1 MKKKLLLLVASLAL
15 FLMPLTAMASKGN
28 QGVDWAVY
36 QGANGKFAYPS
47 DKFVISQAGGT
58 IHGKLYDQWTYKTQV
73 ASAIAAGKRAHTYL
87 WGEFGSSKVQA
98 KAMLDYML
106 PKVQTPKG
114 SIVALDYE
122 DGAQASKWNGYKYVS
137 TSAEKQANTD
147 AIKYA
152 LKIIADHGYTPM
164 LYGYLNYFSDH
175 IYLGQV
181 SKTYKLWLGEYPDY
195 KVTPKP
201 NYNFFPSWENVA
213 LFQFTSTYI
222 AGGLDGNVDLTG
234 ITDNGYTKN
243 DKPHTSTPAIEV
255 GKDAEKTPKHAI
267 KAGDKV
273 KVKFSARYWST
284 GEKIPSWV
292 KGQTY
297 KVAKVSGKKV
307 LLSGINSW
315 IAKSNV
321 EIIQTVKKISSS
333 NKTYKDGQWT
343 IHAEDGVF
351 TANRGLSVWYWP
363 GYSATGARYYSGE
376 SVHYYGWVRNGRY
389 IYVAYHASDGLTHYL
404 AVRDNGTA
412 LGTFK

>member
-15 FLMPLTAMASKGN
+15 FLMPLTAMASKGQ
-28 QGVDWAVY
+28 QGVDWSVY
-36 QGANGKFAYPS
+36 QGANGVFGYSS
-47 DKFVISQAGGT
+47 DEFVISQLGGT
-58 IHGKLYDQWTYKTQV
+58 VNGSIYEQYTYPTQV
-73 ASAIAAGKRAHTYL
+73 ASSIAAGKRAHTYL
-87 WGEFGSSKVQA
+87 WGEFGSSKTQA
-98 KAMLDYML
+98 KSMLDYML

-122 DGAQASKWNGYKYVS
+122 NGASWN
-137 TSAEKQANTD
+137 KQANTD
-147 AIKYA
+147 AILYA
-152 LKIIADHGYTPM
+152 LKRIKDAGYTPM

-273 KVKFSARYWST
+273 KVKFSARHWST

-315 IAKSNV
+315 IALSNV
-321 EIIQTVKKISSS
+321 EILQTKPVQANAKLPNGVKRESG
-333 NKTYKDGQWT
+333 T
-343 IHAEDGVF
+343 F
-351 TANRGLSVWYWP
+351 TASSTLRVWNRP
-363 GYSATGARYYSGE
+363 GTSYAGVNYYRGE
-376 SVHYYGWVRNGRY
+376 SVRYQGYIRNGNY
-389 IYVAYHASDGLTHYL
+389 IYAAYQSTGGAWHYV
-404 AVRDNGTA
+404 AVRENGIA
-412 LGTFK
+412 LGSFK

>member
-1 MKKKLLLLVASLAL
+1 MFKRISIVLGAILAL
-15 FLMPLTAMASKGN
+15 SVGASVNAQAAKGD

-36 QGANGKFAYPS
+36 QGPNGVFGYPS

-58 IHGKLYDQWTYKTQV
+58 IHGKLYEQWTYKTQV

-87 WGEFGSSKVQA
+87 WGEFGSSKSQA

-137 TSAEKQANTD
+137 TPAEKQANTD

-152 LKIIADHGYTPM
+152 LKIVADHGYTPM
-164 LYGYLNYFSDH
+164 LYGYLNYFNDH
-175 IYLGQV
+175 IYLGQI

-222 AGGLDGNVDLTG
+222 GGGLDGNIDLTG
-234 ITDNGYTKN
+234 ITDNGYAKN
-243 DKPHTSTPAIEV
+243 DKPHTSTPAINV
-255 GKDAEKTPKHAI
+255 GKNADKTPKHDI

-273 KVKFSARYWST
+273 KVKFSARHWST
-284 GEKIPSWV
+284 GERIPSWV
-292 KGQTY
+292 NGKTY

-307 LLSGINSW
+307 LLAGINSW
-315 IAKSNV
+315 IARSNV
-321 EIIQTVKKISSS
+321 EILQTKPVHATVKLPK
-333 NKTYKDGQWT
+333 
-343 IHAEDGVF
+343 GVKRESGTF
-351 TANRGLSVWYWP
+351 TANTTLRVWNRP
-363 GYSATGARYYSGE
+363 GTSYTGVNYYRGE
-376 SVHYYGWVRNGRY
+376 SVRYQGYIRNGN
-389 IYVAYHASDGLTHYL
+389 YVYAAYQSHGGAWHYM
-404 AVRDNGTA
+404 AVRENGVA

>member
-1 MKKKLLLLVASLAL
+1 MKKKLLTLTASLL
-15 FLMPLTAMASKGN
+15 LSLTPLTAMASKGD
-28 QGVDWAVY
+28 QGTDWAVY
-36 QGANGKFAYPS
+36 QGTNGVFGYSS
-47 DKFVISQAGGT
+47 DKFVISQLGGT
-58 IHGKLYDQWTYKTQV
+58 VNGSIYEQYTYPTQV

-87 WGEFGSSKVQA
+87 WGEFGSSKAQA

-122 DGAQASKWNGYKYVS
+122 DGASGD
-137 TSAEKQANTD
+137 KQANTD
-147 AIKYA
+147 AIMYA
-152 LKIIADHGYTPM
+152 LKRIKNAGYTPM
-164 LYGYLNYFSDH
+164 LYGYLNYFNAH
-175 IYLGQV
+175 VYLSQV
-181 SKTYKLWLGEYPDY
+181 SGTYKLWLGEYPDY
-195 KVTPKP
+195 NVTPKP
-201 NYNFFPSWENVA
+201 NYNYFPSWENVA

-234 ITDNGYTKN
+234 ITDNGYTSSDNPK
-243 DKPHTSTPAIEV
+243 TGTPAIAA
-255 GKDAEKTPKHAI
+255 GKIAEDTPKHEI

-273 KVKFSARYWST
+273 KVKFSARHWST
-284 GEKIPSWV
+284 GQSIPRWV
-292 KGQTY
+292 QGKTY
-297 KVAKVSGKKV
+297 TIKSVSGNKV

-321 EIIQTVKKISSS
+321 EIVQTVKKIYSS
-333 NKTYKDGQWT
+333 NKTYKDGRWT
-343 IHAEDGVF
+343 IHAEDGTF

-376 SVHYYGWVRNGRY
+376 SVHYYGWVRNGQY
-389 IYVAYHASDGLTHYL
+389 VYVAYHASDGLTHYL